1 MRFPCARLF
10 ESVVVF
16 DRSQAFVYL
25 QTAFAER
32 PLQLERRFESCRS
45 YRNFV
50 VVDVVE
56 VVVRNHFVGEEIA
69 ADCRTCLIVAATGMV
84 ARRMVASFVVVA
96 RKIVAS
102 FVVVA
107 RGIAARYV
115 VVATGMVESFVVAES
130 LRLRSTLGSDLAVAY

>member
-1 MRFPCARLF
+1 M
-10 ESVVVF
+10 VF

-56 VVVRNHFVGEEIA
+56 VVVRNHFVEEEIA

-115 VVATGMVESFVVAES
+115 VVATGMVESFVVVATGMVASFVVAES
-130 LRLRSTLGSDLAVAY
+130 LRLQSILGSDLAVAY